1 MPNIDTYLNSIMIA
15 ELGEDVRES
24 IHDAIEAINDAV
36 DDGITEAAAMVG
48 TPLMASTVA
57 GMTDTDKVYIYT
69 GTETG
74 YTAGNWYY
82 WNGTEWTSGGIYNT
96 SDAVDGL
103 AQTVESL
110 EDDVS
115 DIQDEIGNL
124 TNLNTTNKANLV
136 EAINETLDSLSP
148 DPSLTVP
155 GLAAD
160 AKATGDE
167 ISDLKEELGDLS
179 ELETTDQSSIVGA
192 INEMVTEIS
201 GVDVLVGSG
210 VIE

>member
-1 MPNIDTYLNSIMIA
+1 MPNIDTYLTAIMIA
-15 ELGEDVRES
+15 QYGEDVRGS

-36 DDGITEAAAMVG
+36 DDGVAEAAAMVG
-48 TPLMASTVA
+48 TPLTASTA
-57 GMTDTDKVYIYT
+57 SDMTDTDKVYIYT

-110 EDDVS
+110 EDDIS
-115 DIQDEIGNL
+115 DAQAAIGDL
-124 TNLNTTNKANLV
+124 TNLDTTNKSNLV
-136 EAINETLDSLSP
+136 SAINETLDSLIP
-148 DPSLTVP
+148 DPSLSVQ

-160 AKATGDE
+160 AKAVGEE
-167 ISDLKEELGDLS
+167 ITDLKEDLLQVYVS
-179 ELETTDQSSIVGA
+179 GTSLI
-192 INEMVTEIS
+192 INGGIPDGE
-201 GVDVLVGSG
+201 DVSY
-210 VIE
+210 